1 MKRPQ
6 PEYFHQISTFLIV
19 LSSLSIYQAKS
30 EGLPLIISTWATK
43 DFQSAALK
51 AFETLISTSKNA
63 NGSFRRLNALV
74 EGLSECENRQCD
86 HTVGFGGS
94 PDENGE
100 TTLDSLLIDGFGHK
114 SGAVAALRNVKSAAR
129 VAWAVMNYTEHS
141 LLVGEKATKFA
152 QSMGFKLKS
161 LSTPETRKMHEQW
174 LNKQCQPNF
183 WKNVFPDPKT
193 TCGPYKPKWKLSINP
208 KKDQFPTFN
217 KGNHDTIGMILV
229 DENGNVAAGT
239 SSNGARNKIPG
250 RVGDSPIVGA
260 GAYVD
265 NYVGGAAATGDGDVM
280 MRFVPS
286 FLVVELMRQG
296 KSPFEAT
303 REAIIRI
310 KKFYPNFFGGIIATT
325 IEGNFGAACSGMEEF
340 HYSVAKFSGETGGS
354 KVEVMKVVCE

>member
-1 MKRPQ
+1 MLWLKV
-6 PEYFHQISTFLIV
+6 FLNVKI
-19 LSSLSIYQAKS
+19 
-30 EGLPLIISTWATK
+30 
-43 DFQSAALK
+43 
-51 AFETLISTSKNA
+51 A
-63 NGSFRRLNALV
+63 NVTILLV
-74 EGLSECENRQCD
+74 
-86 HTVGFGGS
+86 FGGS

-100 TTLDSLLIDGFGHK
+100 TTLDSLLIDGSGHR

-161 LSTPETRKMHEQW
+161 LSTPESIKMHEQW
-174 LNKQCQPNF
+174 LVDKCQPNF

-193 TCGPYKPKWKLSINP
+193 TCGPYKPKWKFSINS
-208 KKDQFPTFN
+208 KKDRFSSFN

-296 KSPFEAT
+296 KSPFEAI
-303 REAIIRI
+303 REAILRI

-340 HYSVAKFSGETGGS
+340 RYSVVKNSGERR
-354 KVEVMKVVCE
+354 VEVMKVVCE